1 VRVARRDK
9 WHCALSREARR
20 EERGGREG
28 GRGQEWGGK
37 GERTART
44 GAPRKVHNV
53 KRGERREGESD
64 GETGEWWTG
73 ASNVQ
78 QN

>member
-1 VRVARRDK
+1 V
-9 WHCALSREARR
+9 LSHGRPG
-20 EERGGREG
+20 ERSGEG
-28 GRGQEWGGK
+28 GRVVGGRSGGGK